1 MHTVQDIDTFEDKM
15 RKRMALNALSKS
27 NDEVIYLEKEEF
39 KIMFFGAENQDFKF
53 SFIEFKICEISQ

>member
-39 KIMFFGAENQDFKF
+39 KMFFGAENQDFKF
-53 SFIEFKICEISQ
+53 SFIEFKICETSQ